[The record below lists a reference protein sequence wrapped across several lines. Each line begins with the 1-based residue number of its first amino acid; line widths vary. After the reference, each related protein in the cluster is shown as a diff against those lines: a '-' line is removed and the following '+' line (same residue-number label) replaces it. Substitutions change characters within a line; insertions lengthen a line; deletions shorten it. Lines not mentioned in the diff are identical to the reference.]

1 MAANKTDPRVIKTR
15 NSLRKALVY
24 LMRREKLEDIS
35 VQKITETANITR
47 GTFYLHYKDKQDF
60 IQSAIQEIID
70 DFFNQ
75 VMIDSNFSK
84 ERTVKVFSLRKAF
97 QYIENNADIFD
108 VLLNNEKNNFFYE
121 QLYNRLAN
129 EMTHFNEQ
137 VNKNQQLK
145 VPLNLQISF
154 VDSAFLGLVS
164 RWLEDGMIY
173 TPRYM
178 TQSVA
183 KMLNQ
188 FSSENIS
195 LVSFLMV
202 NQKELQKRF
211 NSYYKQPKISSGQK

>member
-24 LMRREKLEDIS
+24 LMRREKLKDIS

-84 ERTVKVFSLRKAF
+84 ELTVKVFSLRKAF

-108 VLLNNEKNNFFYE
+108 VLLNNEKNNFFYG

-129 EMTHFNEQ
+129 EMTYFNEQ

-154 VDSAFLGLVS
+154 IDSAFLGLVS

-178 TQSVA
+178 TQSMA
-183 KMLNQ
+183 KMLDQ
-188 FSSENIS
+188 FNRENVS
-195 LVSFLMV
+195 LINFFD
-202 NQKELQKRF
+202 NELEE
-211 NSYYKQPKISSGQK
+211 NLEKI

>member
-121 QLYNRLAN
+121 HLYNRLAN
-129 EMTHFNEQ
+129 EMSHFNEQ

-195 LVSFLMV
+195 LDSFLMV

>member
-47 GTFYLHYKDKQDF
+47 GTFYLHYKDTQDF

>member
-137 VNKNQQLK
+137 VNENQQLK

>member
-24 LMRREKLEDIS
+24 LMRCEKLEDIS

-195 LVSFLMV
+195 LVSFFDG
-202 NQKELQKRF
+202 ELEGTLE
-211 NSYYKQPKISSGQK
+211 KI